1 MTNLRGSPNSGPGIL
16 TVGFNNLEH
25 INLYIGLN
33 ILCIYANLKEQAW
46 NKIRYTFLKLNRY
59 R

>member
-25 INLYIGLN
+25 IN
-33 ILCIYANLKEQAW
+33 IYTERSIPCKGEGKVIPLQA
-46 NKIRYTFLKLNRY
+46 RCDPESG
-59 R
+59 